1 MASRCHNRSI
11 VQDTTDAKQLLSVEN
26 CFNSSCNKGIISL
39 FL

>member
-11 VQDTTDAKQLLSVEN
+11 VQDTDAKQLLSVEN
-26 CFNSSCNKGIISL
+26 YFNSSCNKGIISL